1 MTPRKIVP
9 YLIALFIAGMIIA
22 GAWLFVGWTHK
33 GMQQRFE
40 TYKKGLL
47 AMNKAG
53 TLPAEWQGQDIE
65 KLEASQVQMQIPPE
79 AQAYWDV
86 ADFLSN
92 QALWLI
98 TGVVMLCLAVAFMV
112 DRKITDS
119 PLPTASPAGRAR

>member
-1 MTPRKIVP
+1 MKFRNVLP
-9 YLIALFIAGMIIA
+9 YVLALFIAGMIIA

-33 GMQQRFE
+33 GMQQRFD

-47 AMNKAG
+47 AMKKAG
-53 TLPAEWQGQDIE
+53 TLPAEWQGRDIE

-79 AQAYWDV
+79 AHTYLDV

-98 TGVVMLCLAVAFMV
+98 IAVVMLCLAVAFV
-112 DRKITDS
+112 VNRKITDS
-119 PLPTASPAGRAR
+119 LSPTASPAGRVQ